1 MHSKKQS
8 KNLHKNLKNKIV
20 SIFYRNC
27 KYNFTTNTQKNT
39 SLYKIFYMSAI
50 NRFYNKF
57 KDTIYEKKITFIV
70 NFSRTF
76 SLLFF

>member
-8 KNLHKNLKNKIV
+8 KNNIDNETA
-20 SIFYRNC
+20 S
-27 KYNFTTNTQKNT
+27 
-39 SLYKIFYMSAI
+39 SMLYKIFYMSAI